1 MIKDIAHVATE
12 AQSHVGQALLGTAG
26 GSFVFGVAIEEINKY
41 LQAGAFVVSMF
52 AGICAG
58 VYYIVKVTRGDK

>member
-1 MIKDIAHVATE
+1 MIRDIAHAATE
-12 AQSHVGQALLGTAG
+12 AHSHVGQVLLGTAG
-26 GSFVFGVAIEEINKY
+26 GGLVFGIAIEEVNKY

-58 VYYIVKVTRGDK
+58 VYYLVKIWRGEK